1 MPRGDGTGPMGMGP
15 RSGRGAGYCAG
26 YNMPGF
32 ANPGFGLGMAWRR
45 GWGDG
50 FGWRKSQAWTPPTK
64 EEMLQALKNQSEW
77 LKAHLDA
84 INKRIEELEK
94 LINQEV

>member
-15 RSGRGAGYCAG
+15 RTGRGAGYCAG

-45 GWGDG
+45 GRGGG
-50 FGWRKSQAWTPPTK
+50 FGWRNCQTWTPPTK
-64 EEMLQALKNQSEW
+64 EETLQALKDRSEW
-77 LKAHLDA
+77 LKGQLDA

-94 LINQEV
+94 